1 MNAKNPKVDQ
11 YLVDGCGRC
20 SFYKTSRC
28 KVNDWREVLIE
39 LRTIVAETD
48 LTENLKWSF
57 PTYTY
62 NGANVLILSAF
73 REYASISFFKGVLLE
88 DSKNLLQSP
97 GENSQAVR
105 LFKFTKVAQV
115 KEFSDDLKS
124 FIREAIN
131 LEATG
136 KKVDFKSENPDFPP
150 ELVIR
155 FDEDPLLKLAFET
168 LTPGRQR
175 GYLLFFNG
183 AKQTTTRANRIDKY
197 VPLIMQGKGMNDE
210 RYKC

>member
-1 MNAKNPKVDQ
+1 MNPQNPKVDQ
-11 YLVDGCGRC
+11 YLIDGCGRC
-20 SFYKTSRC
+20 SFYKTPRC

-39 LRTIVAETD
+39 LRSIVAETD
-48 LTENLKWSF
+48 LTEDLKWSF
-57 PTYTY
+57 PTYTF
-62 NGANVLILSAF
+62 NSSNVLILSAF
-73 REYASISFFKGVLLE
+73 REYASISFFKGVLL
-88 DSKNLLQSP
+88 DDPKNLLQSP

-105 LFKFTKVAQV
+105 LFKFTNVTQV
-115 KEFSDDLKS
+115 KEFSEDLKS
-124 FIREAIN
+124 FIREAIS
-131 LEATG
+131 LEVAG
-136 KKVDFKSENPDFPP
+136 KKVEFKSENPDLPP

-155 FDEDPLLKLAFET
+155 FDEDPLLKLAFES

-183 AKQTTTRANRIDKY
+183 AKQTTTRASRIDKY

>member
-1 MNAKNPKVDQ
+1 MVADV
-11 YLVDGCGRC
+11 VH
-20 SFYKTSRC
+20 FIKTSRC